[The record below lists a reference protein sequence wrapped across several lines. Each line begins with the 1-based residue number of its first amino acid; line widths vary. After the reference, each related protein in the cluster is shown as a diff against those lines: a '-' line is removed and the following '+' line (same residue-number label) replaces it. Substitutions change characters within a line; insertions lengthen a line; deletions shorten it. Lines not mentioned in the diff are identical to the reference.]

1 MGEPV
6 SRVQG
11 YFDAA
16 ATEYVLER
24 ESQFSFQ
31 SQKALA
37 LRMLEGAALR
47 PGSRALDIGCGP
59 ALMEPALLERGLE
72 VWGVD
77 VSARMIEA
85 GRARVT
91 GHARHRA
98 CHLNVGDAERLDFP
112 SAFFDAVLCMG
123 VLEYLADYRPALRE
137 IHRVLKPGGTAVLTV
152 PSGVSPYHLA
162 HGLYRLLRKGKS
174 LSPTVKRCVPARLD
188 RLCEETGLRKLE
200 GRGCNFIFFPLHDKW
215 PGASL
220 ALNRRLAPLAESGL
234 GVLLGA
240 QYVVN
245 LQKRAVR

>member
-1 MGEPV
+1 MSAPV

-16 ATEYVLER
+16 TQEYVLER

-37 LRMLEGAALR
+37 LRMLEDACPR
-47 PGSRALDIGCGP
+47 PGGRALDVGCGP
-59 ALMEPALLERGLE
+59 ALMEPALLERGFE

-85 GRARVT
+85 GRARLA
-91 GHARHRA
+91 GDAGRRA
-98 CHLNVGDAERLDFP
+98 WHLNVGDVERLDFP
-112 SAFFDAVLCMG
+112 SALFDAVLCMG
-123 VLEYLADYRPALRE
+123 VLEYLADYRRALRE
-137 IHRVLKPGGTAVLTV
+137 IHRVLKPGGFAVLTV
-152 PSGVSPYHLA
+152 PSRVSPYHLA
-162 HGLYRLLRKGKS
+162 HGLYGLLRKRKS
-174 LSPTVKRCVPARLD
+174 LSPSVNRCVPARLD

-215 PGASL
+215 PGASA
-220 ALNRRLAPLAESGL
+220 ALNRRLAPLTGSGL

-240 QYVVN
+240 QYVVK
-245 LQKRAVR
+245 LRKR